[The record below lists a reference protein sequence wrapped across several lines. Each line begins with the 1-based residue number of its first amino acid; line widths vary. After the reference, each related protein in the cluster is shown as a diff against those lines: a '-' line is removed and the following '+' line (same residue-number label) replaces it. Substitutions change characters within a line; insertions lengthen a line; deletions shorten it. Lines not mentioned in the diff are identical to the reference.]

1 MELLSLFEI
10 VKRRWWLVL
19 IPVVVAGILSLSAL
33 RTMLAPPVSYAL
45 VMRFT
50 ASAKPA
56 NGGSFQDTNYTP
68 WLASEYAV
76 NGIKDWI
83 RTESF
88 AKELSAALT
97 KRGKPIAQDALRGVI
112 TSDNSRSMVQFVI
125 TGWPNADELREIG
138 LAAVDAL
145 VNHAE
150 TYWPQFGPDQTK
162 TMIVPLDAPE
172 PVAVAVPITQRIAPL
187 IRLAIGLALGLLLAF
202 VAEYFDRTLRNR
214 DEVEALG
221 LNVIA
226 QVPRQ

>member
-19 IPVVVAGILSLSAL
+19 IPVIVAGVLSISAL
-33 RTMLAPPVSYAL
+33 RTMIAPPVSYAL

-56 NGGSFQDTNYTP
+56 NGGNFQDTNYTP

-88 AKELSAALT
+88 AKELSAALA
-97 KRGKPIAQDALRGVI
+97 KRGKPIAQDALRSVI
-112 TSDNSRSMVQFVI
+112 TSDNNRSVFQFIVQS
-125 TGWPNADELREIG
+125 WPNADELREIG

-162 TMIVPLDAPE
+162 TVIVPLDAPE
-172 PVAVAVPITQRIAPL
+172 PAAAAVPITQRIAPL
-187 IRLAIGLALGLLLAF
+187 IRLGIGLALGLLLAF

-221 LNVIA
+221 LNVVA